1 MKTSRSNGSGLR
13 SRIGIIGE
21 SILIGTV
28 LLAAL
33 TAVLYINGNTLQFSS
48 MAGIVLG
55 TMSGLCRY
63 LIQSYRS

>member
-63 LIQSYRS
+63 LIQSCRS